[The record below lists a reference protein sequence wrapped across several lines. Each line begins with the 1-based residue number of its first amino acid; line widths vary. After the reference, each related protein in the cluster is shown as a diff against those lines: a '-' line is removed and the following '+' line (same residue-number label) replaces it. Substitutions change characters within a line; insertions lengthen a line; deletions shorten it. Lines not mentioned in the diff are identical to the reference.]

1 MRKLKNYK
9 KILLLSIITLFT
21 VFTQTYAQTNT
32 VIGTVKDEKGNP
44 LSGVTV
50 IVQNSKNASS
60 TDKDGKFSVKA
71 LSTDK
76 IVFTFIG
83 MKKQEIKVGSQTQ
96 INVILLDEASEL
108 KDVIVVGYNS
118 KKSAEISSSVVSLN
132 AEKLATSTATS
143 LDGVDLLQ
151 GKVAGLTIFENNY
164 DAGSAPSVRIRG
176 TGSLNA
182 SSEPLWV
189 VDGVISSA
197 NAFNPNDVA
206 SITVMKDAGATSL
219 YGSKAA
225 SGVIVVTTKKGNAG
239 KGVYNI
245 NSSYGIN
252 TPIWGNF
259 KGFMNSAQL
268 YDYHHEAF
276 INDNTYLTSPTNTEA
291 LWMSNIMRGRTRDSV
306 IANNFDWLGAMY
318 PKGNS
323 QKNDFSYSGGSDKAT
338 QHISLNY
345 NKIDGTLRGDN
356 EEQVSGQINLTNKLG
371 DKWKLDTRFFV
382 AMRKT
387 NYALFSEN
395 TRPASFDTPLNN
407 DGSLKSLSQL
417 QTDWIA
423 SKSANLLIYDVIGNV
438 NSQNSFNFNPY
449 IGLTYEFSPKLKFAS
464 STQYRYSSQ
473 LSKVYRSGDSYVN
486 DVDFTQGILGTTNA
500 SLQRQQS
507 TGNSLLNNEIFT
519 FNQKFEKS
527 TLNLLAGF
535 EYESTQGD
543 GFTATNTGLVNGIS
557 VLSATTGV
565 PIVKGIPNEVYRVS
579 YFSQLNY
586 NINYKYFFTG
596 SYRRDGSSKFG
607 SANRFG
613 NFYSASAGWLISNES
628 FMKNNSKTISNL
640 KLRAS
645 YGATGN
651 DNFTNYSAVETF
663 SLGANYN
670 FQSGA
675 SPSQYANPNLTW
687 EKAFTSNVGVDLS
700 LLKKIDLTFDF
711 YRTDNK
717 DILYQVPLDPTTGF
731 NTGWK
736 NIGNIRNKGFEFSA
750 SGNIINS
757 KNFKWYSNLSF
768 AYNFNEV
775 ISLNNAGV
783 QGIIDS
789 KANKILKVGM
799 DVNTSYYFDYVG
811 ADPKTGLATWNTIDS
826 TGKINGTTTWRLNPN
841 IAYKTKNLSPHLTGG
856 FNNKLSYNGI
866 SLDIMVSYAGDF
878 YSAITSDQW
887 FRNGETAIQGQSSAI
902 LGNYWQNPGDQA
914 YFPRPFYTVYGT
926 TATVPNKPT
935 GQNVVKGDFIK
946 VNYITLGFELPKV
959 LLDKYKM
966 SNVSLYARLNN
977 PFLYVFDKNFVY
989 TTPESQGY
997 GGDVKVNNSLRPIQ
1011 QSLIFGVNCSF

>member
-1 MRKLKNYK
+1 MRKLKKNK
-9 KILLLSIITLFT
+9 KVLLLSIITLFT
-21 VFTQTYAQTNT
+21 VFTQSYAQTKT
-32 VIGTVKDEKGNP
+32 VIGTVKDEKGKP

-50 IVQNSKNASS
+50 LVQNSKNASS
-60 TDKDGKFSVKA
+60 TDKEGKFSVKA

-83 MKKQEIKVGSQTQ
+83 MKKQVIEVGKQNQ
-96 INVILLDEASEL
+96 IEILLTEDPSALQE
-108 KDVIVVGYNS
+108 VIVVGYNS

-143 LDGVDLLQ
+143 LDGIDLLQ

-176 TGSLNA
+176 TGSLTA

-245 NSSYGIN
+245 NSSYGLN

-259 KGFMNSAQL
+259 KGAMNSDQL
-268 YDYHHEAF
+268 YDYHREAF
-276 INDNTYLTSPTNTEA
+276 ANDNTYLASPTNTEV
-291 LWMSNIMRGRTRDSV
+291 LWKSNVVRGRTRDQV
-306 IANNFDWLGAMY
+306 IATDFDWLGFMY
-318 PKGNS
+318 PKGNT
-323 QKNDFSYSGGSDKAT
+323 QKVNFSYSGGSEKST
-338 QHISLNY
+338 QYIGLNY
-345 NKIDGTLRGDN
+345 NKIDGTLRGND
-356 EEQVSGQINLTNKLG
+356 EDQISGQINLTNKLG
-371 DKWKLDTRFFV
+371 DKWKLDTRIF
-382 AMRKT
+382 ASMRKS
-387 NYALFSEN
+387 NSSLFQEN
-395 TRPASFDTPLNN
+395 GRPAPFDSPYNL
-407 DGSLKSLSQL
+407 DGSLKLLPQM
-417 QTDWIA
+417 QTDWIGTR
-423 SKSANLLIYDVIGNV
+423 SANLLLYDVNGNE
-438 NSQNSFNFNPY
+438 NSDNSLNFTPY
-449 IGLTYEFSPKLKFAS
+449 FGLTYEMSPKFKFTS
-464 STQYRYSSQ
+464 STQYRYVST
-473 LSKVYRSGDSYVN
+473 LSKVYRSGDSWIN
-486 DVDFTQGILGTTNA
+486 DTDYTQGLLGTTNA

-507 TGNSLLNNEIFT
+507 TGQNILNNEIFT

-527 TLNLLAGF
+527 TINALVGF
-535 EYESTQGD
+535 EYQSQVAD

-557 VLSATTGV
+557 VLNATTGV
-565 PIVKGIPNEVYRVS
+565 PIVKGTPTEIYRVS

-586 NINYKYFFTG
+586 NFDNKYFVTG

-613 NFYSASAGWLISNES
+613 NFYSASAGWLISGED
-628 FMKNNSKTISNL
+628 FMNNTSKTISTL

-670 FQSGA
+670 FQSGS

-687 EKAFTSNVGVDLS
+687 EKAFTGNIGVDLS
-700 LLKKIDLTFDF
+700 LWKKIDLTFDF

-717 DILYQVPLDPTTGF
+717 DVLYQVPLDPTTGF

-750 SGNIINS
+750 SGNIINN
-757 KNFKWYSNLSF
+757 KNFKWYSNLSL
-768 AYNFNEV
+768 AYNLNEV
-775 ISLNNAGV
+775 VSLNDAGER
-783 QGIIDS
+783 GIIDA
-789 KANKILKVGM
+789 KLNRILKVGN
-799 DVNTSYYFDYVG
+799 DVSTSYLFDYVG
-811 ADPKTGLATWNTIDS
+811 ADPKTGLATWNTVNSKGEID
-826 TGKINGTTTWRLNPN
+826 GTTTWRLNPN
-841 IAYKTKNLSPHLTGG
+841 IAYKTKNLSPRLTGG
-856 FNNKLSYNGI
+856 FNNKFTYKGI
-866 SLDIMVSYAGDF
+866 SLDVMVSYAGDF
-878 YSAITSDQW
+878 YSAITSDIW
-887 FRNGETAIQGQSSAI
+887 FRNGETLIQAQSAAV
-902 LGNYWQNPGDQA
+902 LGKYWQKEGDQA

-926 TATVPNKPT
+926 SATVPNKPT
-935 GQNVVKGDFIK
+935 GQNLVRGDFIK
-946 VNYITLGFELPKV
+946 VNYISLSYDLPKAI
-959 LLDKYKM
+959 LTKYKM
-966 SNVSLYARLNN
+966 TNVSVYARVNN
-977 PFLYVFDKNFVY
+977 PFLIVFDKNFVF
-989 TTPESQGY
+989 TSPESQGY
-997 GGDVKVNNSLRPIQ
+997 AGDINVNNKLRPIQ
-1011 QSLIFGVNCSF
+1011 QSLIFGANFTF

>member
-9 KILLLSIITLFT
+9 KVLLLSIITLFT
-21 VFTQTYAQTNT
+21 VFTQSYAQTKT

-50 IVQNSKNASS
+50 LVQNSKNASS

-83 MKKQEIKVGSQTQ
+83 MKKQDIKVGSQTQ
-96 INVILLDEASEL
+96 INVILIDDASEL

-143 LDGVDLLQ
+143 LDGIDLLQ

-176 TGSLNA
+176 TGSLTA

-245 NSSYGIN
+245 NSSYGLN

-259 KGFMNSAQL
+259 KGTMNSAQL
-268 YDYHHEAF
+268 YDYHREAF
-276 INDNTYLTSPTNTEA
+276 ANDNTYLASPTNTEA
-291 LWMSNIMRGRTRDSV
+291 LWMSNVVRGRTRDQV
-306 IANNFDWLGAMY
+306 IATDFDWLAFMY
-318 PKGNS
+318 PKGNT
-323 QKNDFSYSGGSDKAT
+323 QKVNFSYSGGSEKST
-338 QHISLNY
+338 QYIGLNY
-345 NKIDGTLRGDN
+345 NKIDGTVRGND
-356 EEQVSGQINLTNKLG
+356 EDQISGQINLTNKLG
-371 DKWKLDTRFFV
+371 DKWKLDTRIF
-382 AMRKT
+382 ASMRKS
-387 NYALFSEN
+387 NSSLFQEN
-395 TRPASFDTPLNN
+395 GRPAPFDSPYNL
-407 DGSLKSLSQL
+407 DGSLKLLPQM
-417 QTDWIA
+417 QTDWIGTR
-423 SKSANLLIYDVIGNV
+423 SANLLLYDVNGNE
-438 NSQNSFNFNPY
+438 NSDNSLNFTPY
-449 IGLTYEFSPKLKFAS
+449 FGITYEMSPKFKFTS
-464 STQYRYSSQ
+464 STQYRYVSA
-473 LSKVYRSGDSYVN
+473 LSKVYRSGDSWIN
-486 DVDFTQGILGTTNA
+486 DTDYTQGLLGTTNA

-507 TGNSLLNNEIFT
+507 TGQNILNNEILT

-527 TLNLLAGF
+527 TINALVGF
-535 EYESTQGD
+535 EYQSQVAD

-557 VLSATTGV
+557 VLNATTGV
-565 PIVKGIPNEVYRVS
+565 PIVKGTPTEIYRVS

-586 NINYKYFFTG
+586 NFDNKYFVTG

-613 NFYSASAGWLISNES
+613 NFYSASAGWLISGEN
-628 FMKNNSKTISNL
+628 FMNNTSKTISTL

-670 FQSGA
+670 FQSGS

-687 EKAFTSNVGVDLS
+687 EKAFTGNIGVDLS
-700 LLKKIDLTFDF
+700 LWKKLDLTFDF
-711 YRTDNK
+711 YKTDNK
-717 DILYQVPLDPTTGF
+717 DVLYQVPLDPTTGF

-750 SGNIINS
+750 SGNMINN
-757 KNFKWYSNLSF
+757 KNFKWYSNLSIAF
-768 AYNFNEV
+768 NLNEV
-775 ISLNNAGV
+775 VSLNDAGER
-783 QGIIDS
+783 GIIDA
-789 KANKILKVGM
+789 KANRILKVGN
-799 DVNTSYYFDYVG
+799 DVSTSYLFDYVG
-811 ADPKTGLATWNTIDS
+811 ADPKTGLATWNTVNSKGEID
-826 TGKINGTTTWRLNPN
+826 GTTTWRLNPN
-841 IAYKTKNLSPHLTGG
+841 IAYKTKNLSPRLTGG
-856 FNNKLSYNGI
+856 FNNKFTYKGI
-866 SLDIMVSYAGDF
+866 SLDVMVSYAGDF
-878 YSAITSDQW
+878 YSAITSDIW
-887 FRNGETAIQGQSSAI
+887 FRNGETLIQAQSAAV
-902 LGNYWQNPGDQA
+902 LGKYWQKEGDQA

-926 TATVPNKPT
+926 SATVPNKPT
-935 GQNVVKGDFIK
+935 GQNLVRGDFIK
-946 VNYITLGFELPKV
+946 VNYISLSYDLPKAI
-959 LLDKYKM
+959 LTKYKM
-966 SNVSLYARLNN
+966 TNVSVYARVNN
-977 PFLYVFDKNFVY
+977 PFLIAFDKNFVF
-989 TTPESQGY
+989 TSPESQGY
-997 GGDVKVNNSLRPIQ
+997 AGDINVNNKLRPIQ
-1011 QSLIFGVNCSF
+1011 QSLIFGANFTF